1 MMTPV
6 NLALR
11 RRFHVGGRVEQR
23 PGDSSTSRRYRPF
36 NITAGHLAQNAR
48 FPPVAE
54 MPTAQPCE
62 WVAEKV
68 SLAQLACSVLEA
80 AGQGRHTLH
89 ANGTY
94 PENGEEPGAS
104 N

>member
-36 NITAGHLAQNAR
+36 NITAGHLAGNAR
-48 FPPVAE
+48 FSPLAK
-54 MPTAQPCE
+54 MLTAQPCSG
-62 WVAEKV
+62 VTEKV
-68 SLAQLACSVLEA
+68 SLPRSPVACSKPWA
-80 AGQGRHTLH
+80 RTGIR
-89 ANGTY
+89 
-94 PENGEEPGAS
+94 
-104 N
+104 

>member
-36 NITAGHLAQNAR
+36 NITAGHLAGNAP
-48 FPPVAE
+48 FPPLAE
-54 MPTAQPCE
+54 RLTCQPCE
-62 WVAEKV
+62 GMAEKV
-68 SLAQLACSVLEA
+68 SYS
-80 AGQGRHTLH
+80 
-89 ANGTY
+89 
-94 PENGEEPGAS
+94 P
-104 N
+104 